1 MKINISG
8 HHVDI
13 TDSIK
18 EHLEEKF
25 AKISTHFPT
34 LISLD
39 IIISKDH
46 GEFNVE
52 IRTNYEGTSIAA
64 NGNNAVMYPAIT
76 SAAKKLDTV
85 LKHRKGQ
92 LKADLHEKPELI
104 EPESDDEIEEE
115 EVNLN

>member
-1 MKINISG
+1 MKLNISG
-8 HHVDI
+8 HHVDV

-25 AKISTHFPT
+25 AKIATHFPT

-39 IIISKDH
+39 IIISKKH
-46 GEFNVE
+46 GEFDVE
-52 IRTNYEGTSIAA
+52 LRTNYEGTSIAA
-64 NGNNAVMYPAIT
+64 KGNDSVMYPAIT

-92 LKADLHEKPELI
+92 LKADLYEKPDLT
-104 EPESDDEIEEE
+104 EPETADETE
-115 EVNLN
+115 L

>member
-1 MKINISG
+1 MKINTSG

-18 EHLEEKF
+18 KHLEEKF
-25 AKISTHFPT
+25 AKVSTHFPS

-39 IIISKDH
+39 IIISKEH

-52 IRTNYEGTSIAA
+52 IRTNYEGASLAA
-64 NGNNAVMYPAIT
+64 KGNDPVMYPAIT

-85 LKHRKGQ
+85 LKNRKGQ

-104 EPESDDEIEEE
+104 EPESTDEVEE

>member
-8 HHVDI
+8 HHVDV

-25 AKISTHFPT
+25 AKIATHFPT

-39 IIISKDH
+39 VIIAKKH
-46 GEFNVE
+46 GEFDVE

-64 NGNNAVMYPAIT
+64 KGNDSVMYPAIT
-76 SAAKKLDTV
+76 SATKKLDKV

-92 LKADLHEKPELI
+92 LKADLYEKPDLT
-104 EPESDDEIEEE
+104 EPETADETEQEM
-115 EVNLN
+115 NLN

>member
-8 HHVDI
+8 HHVDV

-25 AKISTHFPT
+25 AKIATHFPT

-39 IIISKDH
+39 VIIAKKH
-46 GEFNVE
+46 GEFDVE

-64 NGNNAVMYPAIT
+64 KGNDSVMYPAIT
-76 SAAKKLDTV
+76 SATKKLDRV

-92 LKADLHEKPELI
+92 LKADLHEKPDLT
-104 EPESDDEIEEE
+104 EPETDDETEQEM
-115 EVNLN
+115 NLN

>member
-1 MKINISG
+1 MGRYFS
-8 HHVDI
+8 
-13 TDSIK
+13 
-18 EHLEEKF
+18 
-25 AKISTHFPT
+25 
-34 LISLD
+34 
-39 IIISKDH
+39 ISKDH

>member
-25 AKISTHFPT
+25 AKVSTHFPT

-39 IIISKDH
+39 IIISKEH

-52 IRTNYEGTSIAA
+52 IRTNYEGTSLAA
-64 NGNNAVMYPAIT
+64 KGNDHVMYPAIS

-104 EPESDDEIEEE
+104 EPESADEVEEE
-115 EVNLN
+115 IN